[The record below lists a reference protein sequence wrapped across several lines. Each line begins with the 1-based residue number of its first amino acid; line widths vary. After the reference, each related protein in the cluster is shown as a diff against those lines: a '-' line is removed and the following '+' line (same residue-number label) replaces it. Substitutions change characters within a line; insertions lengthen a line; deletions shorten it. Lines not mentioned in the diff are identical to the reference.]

1 MILRVPIK
9 KETAK
14 EIFAEER
21 NSSGGFRCVL
31 AFTPVHWSWL
41 WLVGNDVKFYQQTT
55 MFVEVSNW
63 DFDSQSVF
71 LKAQERIVDK
81 LVDLVCTREHFE
93 LPTVSYTF
101 VGAENRCQSLLLW
114 QKRSTQRGT
123 K

>member
-1 MILRVPIK
+1 MKSKLVPLCWMILRVAIK

-14 EIFAEER
+14 EIFVEER

-31 AFTPVHWSWL
+31 AFPPVHWSGH

-81 LVDLVCTREHFE
+81 LVDLVCTREHFK
-93 LPTVSYTF
+93 LPTH
-101 VGAENRCQSLLLW
+101 W
-114 QKRSTQRGT
+114 QRFTPANFQRRQNKG
-123 K
+123 